1 MSAQRRLGVRLMG
14 SQEAFLARVRHALQS
29 ETGDAAPATLEPILS
44 ESAEMLRARFRQQRQ
59 QLVARLQEEL
69 SAVGGHV
76 VRVQSVAEATQY
88 VTQLAQ
94 DLDASLIVRWQSDV
108 LDALEIDASLKQEG
122 IDVHLAAP
130 PPADALSSEFEAK
143 RQEMRERLAHADIGL
158 SGVDYAI
165 AETGTLALSA
175 LPGQMRGVS
184 LLPPVHVAVASSEQI
199 VATLADCLAM
209 FQAAGSGLQERL
221 SSCVSFITGPSRTG
235 DIELSLTVGVHGPGA
250 LHLVILDAP
259 EVAGRQEGS

>member
-1 MSAQRRLGVRLMG
+1 MG
-14 SQEAFLARVRHALQS
+14 SQEAFLARVRRALQS
-29 ETGDAAPATLEPILS
+29 EPEHAPPAAPEPVLS
-44 ESAEMLRARFRQQRQ
+44 ETAETLRTRLQGQRQ

-69 SAVGGHV
+69 SAVGGKV
-76 VRVQSVAEATQY
+76 VRVQSVVEATQY
-88 VTQLAQ
+88 VTQLAL

-108 LDALEIDASLKQEG
+108 LDTLEIDASLEQAG

-130 PPADALSSEFEAK
+130 PQADESESEIDAK
-143 RQEMRERLAHADIGL
+143 RQEVRERLARAEIGL

-184 LLPPVHVAVASSEQI
+184 LLPPVHVAVASSAQI
-199 VATLADCLAM
+199 VATLADCLALL
-209 FQAAGSGLQERL
+209 QAEGPSLPERL

-235 DIELSLTVGVHGPGA
+235 DIELSLTIGVHGPGE
-250 LHLVILDAP
+250 LHLVILDGP
-259 EVAGRQEGS
+259 EVAGHQEGN

>member
-1 MSAQRRLGVRLMG
+1 MG
-14 SQEAFLARVRHALQS
+14 SQEAFLARVRRALQS
-29 ETGDAAPATLEPILS
+29 EPGRAPPAAPELVISETTAT
-44 ESAEMLRARFRQQRQ
+44 LRARLQEQRQ

-69 SAVGGHV
+69 SAVGGKV
-76 VRVQSVAEATQY
+76 VRVQSVAEAAQY
-88 VTQLAQ
+88 VTQLAL
-94 DLDASLIVRWQSDV
+94 DLEASLIVRWQSDV
-108 LDALEIDASLKQEG
+108 LDALEIDASLAQAG

-130 PPADALSSEFEAK
+130 PQAGELEPEIDAK
-143 RQEMRERLAHADIGL
+143 RQEVRERLACAEIGL

-199 VATLADCLAM
+199 VATLADCLAL
-209 FQAAGSGLQERL
+209 FQAEGPSLPERL

-235 DIELSLTVGVHGPGA
+235 DIELSLTIGVHGPGE
-250 LHLVILDAP
+250 LHLVILDGP

>member
-1 MSAQRRLGVRLMG
+1 MAPEPVIC
-14 SQEAFLARVRHALQS
+14 ETAEALQ
-29 ETGDAAPATLEPILS
+29 
-44 ESAEMLRARFRQQRQ
+44 ARLQVQRQ

-69 SAVGGHV
+69 SAVGGKV

-88 VTQLAQ
+88 VTQLAL
-94 DLDASLIVRWQSDV
+94 DLEARLIVRWQSDV
-108 LDALEIDASLKQEG
+108 LDALEIDTSLAQAG

-130 PPADALSSEFEAK
+130 PQVDALESETDAK
-143 RQEMRERLAHADIGL
+143 RQEVRERLARAEIGL

-199 VATLADCLAM
+199 VATLADCLTLL
-209 FQAAGSGLQERL
+209 QAEGPSLSERL

-235 DIELSLTVGVHGPGA
+235 DIELSLTIGVHGPGEV
-250 LHLVILDAP
+250 HLVILDGP
-259 EVAGRQEGS
+259 EGAGRQEGS

>member
-1 MSAQRRLGVRLMG
+1 MG
-14 SQEAFLARVRHALQS
+14 SQEAFLARVRRALQS
-29 ETGDAAPATLEPILS
+29 ETGHTSTTAPEPIIIPES
-44 ESAEMLRARFRQQRQ
+44 EEALHARLREQRP
-59 QLVARLQEEL
+59 QLVVRLQEEL
-69 SAVGGHV
+69 RAVGGNV
-76 VRVQSVAEATQY
+76 VHVQSVAEATQY

-108 LDALEIDASLKQEG
+108 LDALEIDASLEQEG
-122 IDVHLAAP
+122 IDVHLAEAP
-130 PPADALSSEFEAK
+130 QADEPGSELEAR
-143 RQEMRERLAHADIGL
+143 RQEVRERLARADIGL

-199 VATLADCLAM
+199 VATLADCLAL
-209 FQAAGSGLQERL
+209 FQAAGPSVQERL

-235 DIELSLTVGVHGPGA
+235 DIELSLTVGVHGPGE
-250 LHLVILDAP
+250 LHLVILDGP
-259 EVAGRQEGS
+259 EVAGREEGS

>member
-1 MSAQRRLGVRLMG
+1 L
-14 SQEAFLARVRHALQS
+14 
-29 ETGDAAPATLEPILS
+29 PA
-44 ESAEMLRARFRQQRQ
+44 QRQ

-69 SAVGGHV
+69 SAVGGKV

-94 DLDASLIVRWQSDV
+94 DLEANLIVRWQSDV
-108 LDALEIDASLKQEG
+108 LDALEIEASLKQEG

-130 PPADALSSEFEAK
+130 LPADALRPEREAK
-143 RQEMRERLAHADIGL
+143 RQEVREQLARADIGL

-199 VATLADCLAM
+199 VATLADCLAL
-209 FQAAGSGLQERL
+209 FQVEGPSLQARL

-235 DIELSLTVGVHGPGA
+235 DIELSLTVGVHGPGE
-250 LHLVILDAP
+250 LHLVILDSP
-259 EVAGRQEGS
+259 EATGRQEGS

>member
-1 MSAQRRLGVRLMG
+1 MG
-14 SQEAFLARVRHALQS
+14 SQEAFLARVRRALQS
-29 ETGDAAPATLEPILS
+29 ESRHAPPPAPEPVISETAETLRTRLQE
-44 ESAEMLRARFRQQRQ
+44 QRQ
-59 QLVARLQEEL
+59 PLVARLQEEL
-69 SAVGGHV
+69 SAVGGKV

-108 LDALEIDASLKQEG
+108 LDALEIDASLVQAG

-130 PPADALSSEFEAK
+130 PPADALEPEIDAQ
-143 RQEMRERLAHADIGL
+143 RQAVRERLSRAEIGL

-199 VATLADCLAM
+199 VATLADCLAL
-209 FQAAGSGLQERL
+209 FQDEGPSLPERL

-235 DIELSLTVGVHGPGA
+235 DIELSLTIGVHGPGE

-259 EVAGRQEGS
+259 DGAGREEGS